1 MSTNAFD
8 YLWHQISANRPQG
21 IEIPPGEPIY
31 NIDLSTRIIDGPEW
45 LGVKEDHDSELIYF
59 KTKRYYD
66 LIDLKDTI
74 CLVQYETIN
83 KNDGSIY
90 KGVYAI
96 PYYDIK
102 TLHDSEEIIL
112 VWEIQNTLTQ
122 SATSVKYSVKVVDVD
137 YDTKILTQSLNT
149 LPTTSKVLDTL
160 NHSDLP
166 LDDVTPEADTVSQ
179 LWKAIKDLESW
190 QTLYWEILD

>member
-8 YLWHQISANRPQG
+8 YLWHQISVNRPQE
-21 IEIPPGEPIY
+21 IKIPPEEIIY

-122 SATSVKYSVKVVDVD
+122 SATSVKYSFKFVDVD
-137 YDTKILTQSLNT
+137 YDTKVLTYSLNT

-190 QTLYWEILD
+190 QTLYWEVLE

>member
-8 YLWHQISANRPQG
+8 YLWHQISANRPQE

-83 KNDGSIY
+83 KNDGSVY

-122 SATSVKYSVKVVDVD
+122 SATSVKYSFKFVDVD
-137 YDTKILTQSLNT
+137 YDTKVLTYSLNT

>member
-122 SATSVKYSVKVVDVD
+122 SATSVKYSFKFVDVD
-137 YDTKILTQSLNT
+137 YDTKILTYSLNT

-190 QTLYWEILD
+190 QTLYWEILE